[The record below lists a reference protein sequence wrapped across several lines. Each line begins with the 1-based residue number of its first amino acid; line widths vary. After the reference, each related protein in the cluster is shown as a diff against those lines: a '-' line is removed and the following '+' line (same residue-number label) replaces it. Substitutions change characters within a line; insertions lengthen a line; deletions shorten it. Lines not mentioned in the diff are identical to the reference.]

1 MKLYREIK
9 LLTEDGEV
17 TDVILTDQ
25 VYTEDHI
32 KAMLKNRSVCD
43 GGASRVSLNGMVWT
57 LSHPASHRRR
67 SRRSHHKNIPLKK
80 RNGGKVN
87 GLHN

>member
-43 GGASRVSLNGMVWT
+43 GGASRVSLNGMVCNQQDGRY
-57 LSHPASHRRR
+57 L
-67 SRRSHHKNIPLKK
+67 IPQVTEDELEEVVTKTFKLKK
-80 RNGGKVN
+80 ETEEK
-87 GLHN
+87 